1 MRLNEVIKQVDLSK
15 IAIKFY
21 EEKGLLKTKRDSN
34 GYRNYTDKDI
44 SLLKEISSYRKM
56 GIGLSDIKEILNDK
70 SVLKQILI
78 EKKKE
83 ITISQNE
90 LEALEKFI
98 ENNNIEELYDSVDY
112 KTLAD
117 AIQNSIPGFYGYY
130 FLNHFLP
137 YLQIRIQTK
146 EQQEAYNRLIEFW
159 DNTNIKIPF
168 LMKLN
173 SWILFK
179 LNSKKSLIVQIEQID
194 SKIKEMLNPT
204 EEEYEKLKKKV
215 NEGYK
220 LKNSIF
226 YKYSLIGISQRKFMK
241 ELQNKGYNDIFIP
254 SMIALSPKYK
264 EFYMPKNK
272 PSIVEIPRMNY
283 IAVRGTGNPNEEN
296 GDYQNTIGLLYGIA
310 YTIKMSYKG
319 THKIDGFFEYVVPP
333 LEGFWW
339 QDGIKGTIDYNNKG
353 AMHFI
358 SIIRLPD
365 FVTKADFDWA
375 VEEATK
381 KKKKIFQE
389 LSS

>member
-15 IAIKFY
+15 RAIKFY

-112 KTLAD
+112 KILAD

-159 DNTNIKIPF
+159 DNTNIRIPF

-194 SKIKEMLNPT
+194 SQIKEMLNPT

-215 NEGYK
+215 NDGYK

-264 EFYMPKNK
+264 EYHNALMAINK
-272 PSIVEIPRMNY
+272 RIC
-283 IAVRGTGNPNEEN
+283 
-296 GDYQNTIGLLYGIA
+296 DDLDLY
-310 YTIKMSYKG
+310 YDTNFNLIKKR
-319 THKIDGFFEYVVPP
+319 K
-333 LEGFWW
+333 
-339 QDGIKGTIDYNNKG
+339 
-353 AMHFI
+353 
-358 SIIRLPD
+358 
-365 FVTKADFDWA
+365 
-375 VEEATK
+375 
-381 KKKKIFQE
+381 
-389 LSS
+389 

>member
-15 IAIKFY
+15 RAIKFY

-56 GIGLSDIKEILNDK
+56 GIGLSDIKKILNDK

-159 DNTNIKIPF
+159 DNTNIRIPF

-194 SKIKEMLNPT
+194 SQIKEMLNPT

-264 EFYMPKNK
+264 EYHNALMAINK
-272 PSIVEIPRMNY
+272 RIC
-283 IAVRGTGNPNEEN
+283 
-296 GDYQNTIGLLYGIA
+296 DDLDLYYDTNFNLI
-310 YTIKMSYKG
+310 
-319 THKIDGFFEYVVPP
+319 
-333 LEGFWW
+333 
-339 QDGIKGTIDYNNKG
+339 
-353 AMHFI
+353 
-358 SIIRLPD
+358 
-365 FVTKADFDWA
+365 
-375 VEEATK
+375 K
-381 KKKKIFQE
+381 KKK
-389 LSS
+389 

>member
-15 IAIKFY
+15 RAIKFY

-56 GIGLSDIKEILNDK
+56 GIGLSDIKKILNDK

-159 DNTNIKIPF
+159 DNTNIRIPF

-194 SKIKEMLNPT
+194 SQIKEMLNPT

-215 NEGYK
+215 NDGYK

-264 EFYMPKNK
+264 EYHNALMAINK
-272 PSIVEIPRMNY
+272 RIC
-283 IAVRGTGNPNEEN
+283 
-296 GDYQNTIGLLYGIA
+296 DDLDLYYDTNFNLI
-310 YTIKMSYKG
+310 
-319 THKIDGFFEYVVPP
+319 
-333 LEGFWW
+333 
-339 QDGIKGTIDYNNKG
+339 
-353 AMHFI
+353 
-358 SIIRLPD
+358 
-365 FVTKADFDWA
+365 
-375 VEEATK
+375 K
-381 KKKKIFQE
+381 KKK
-389 LSS
+389 

>member
-15 IAIKFY
+15 RAIKFY

-34 GYRNYTDKDI
+34 GYRNYTKNDI

-56 GIGLSDIKEILNDK
+56 GIGLSDIKKILNDK

-83 ITISQNE
+83 ITTSKNE
-90 LEALEKFI
+90 LEALENFI
-98 ENNNIEELYDSVDY
+98 ENSNIEELYDSVDY
-112 KTLAD
+112 KTIAD

-137 YLQIRIQTK
+137 YLQIRIQTQ
-146 EQQEAYNRLIEFW
+146 EQQEAYNRIIEFW
-159 DNTNIKIPF
+159 DNTNIRIPF

-173 SWILFK
+173 SWIMFK
-179 LNSKKSLIVQIEQID
+179 LNSEKSLKSKIEQID
-194 SKIKEMLNPT
+194 SQIKKMLNPT

-226 YKYSLIGISQRKFMK
+226 YKYSLAGISQRKFMK

-264 EFYMPKNK
+264 EYHNALMAINK
-272 PSIVEIPRMNY
+272 RICDDLN
-283 IAVRGTGNPNEEN
+283 
-296 GDYQNTIGLLYGIA
+296 LYYDTNFNLI
-310 YTIKMSYKG
+310 
-319 THKIDGFFEYVVPP
+319 
-333 LEGFWW
+333 
-339 QDGIKGTIDYNNKG
+339 
-353 AMHFI
+353 
-358 SIIRLPD
+358 
-365 FVTKADFDWA
+365 
-375 VEEATK
+375 K
-381 KKKKIFQE
+381 KKK
-389 LSS
+389 

>member
-15 IAIKFY
+15 RAIKFY

-98 ENNNIEELYDSVDY
+98 ENNNIEELYDSIDY

-159 DNTNIKIPF
+159 DNINIRIPF

-194 SKIKEMLNPT
+194 SQIKEMLNPT

-215 NEGYK
+215 NDGYK

-264 EFYMPKNK
+264 EYHNALMAINK
-272 PSIVEIPRMNY
+272 RICDDLN
-283 IAVRGTGNPNEEN
+283 
-296 GDYQNTIGLLYGIA
+296 LYYDTNFNLI
-310 YTIKMSYKG
+310 
-319 THKIDGFFEYVVPP
+319 
-333 LEGFWW
+333 
-339 QDGIKGTIDYNNKG
+339 
-353 AMHFI
+353 
-358 SIIRLPD
+358 
-365 FVTKADFDWA
+365 
-375 VEEATK
+375 K
-381 KKKKIFQE
+381 KKK
-389 LSS
+389 

>member
-15 IAIKFY
+15 RAIKFY

-56 GIGLSDIKEILNDK
+56 GIGLSDIKGILNDK

-90 LEALEKFI
+90 LETLEKFI

-159 DNTNIKIPF
+159 DNTNIRIPF

-194 SKIKEMLNPT
+194 SQIKKMLNPT

-264 EFYMPKNK
+264 EYHNALMTINK
-272 PSIVEIPRMNY
+272 RIC
-283 IAVRGTGNPNEEN
+283 
-296 GDYQNTIGLLYGIA
+296 DDLDLYYDTNFNLI
-310 YTIKMSYKG
+310 
-319 THKIDGFFEYVVPP
+319 
-333 LEGFWW
+333 
-339 QDGIKGTIDYNNKG
+339 
-353 AMHFI
+353 
-358 SIIRLPD
+358 
-365 FVTKADFDWA
+365 
-375 VEEATK
+375 K
-381 KKKKIFQE
+381 KKK
-389 LSS
+389 

>member
-15 IAIKFY
+15 RAIKFY

-56 GIGLSDIKEILNDK
+56 GIGLSDIKKILNDK

-112 KTLAD
+112 KTIAD

-159 DNTNIKIPF
+159 DNTNIRIPF

-194 SKIKEMLNPT
+194 SQIKEMLNPT
-204 EEEYEKLKKKV
+204 EEEYEKLKKRV
-215 NEGYK
+215 NDGYK

-264 EFYMPKNK
+264 EYHNALMAINK
-272 PSIVEIPRMNY
+272 RIC
-283 IAVRGTGNPNEEN
+283 
-296 GDYQNTIGLLYGIA
+296 DDLDLYYDTNFNLI
-310 YTIKMSYKG
+310 
-319 THKIDGFFEYVVPP
+319 
-333 LEGFWW
+333 
-339 QDGIKGTIDYNNKG
+339 
-353 AMHFI
+353 
-358 SIIRLPD
+358 
-365 FVTKADFDWA
+365 
-375 VEEATK
+375 K
-381 KKKKIFQE
+381 KKK
-389 LSS
+389 

>member
-15 IAIKFY
+15 RAIKFY

-159 DNTNIKIPF
+159 DNTNIRIPF

-179 LNSKKSLIVQIEQID
+179 LNSKKSIIVQIEQID
-194 SKIKEMLNPT
+194 SQIKEMLNPT
-204 EEEYEKLKKKV
+204 EEEYEKLKKNV

-264 EFYMPKNK
+264 EYHNALMAINK
-272 PSIVEIPRMNY
+272 RIC
-283 IAVRGTGNPNEEN
+283 
-296 GDYQNTIGLLYGIA
+296 DDLDLYYDTNFNLI
-310 YTIKMSYKG
+310 
-319 THKIDGFFEYVVPP
+319 
-333 LEGFWW
+333 
-339 QDGIKGTIDYNNKG
+339 
-353 AMHFI
+353 
-358 SIIRLPD
+358 
-365 FVTKADFDWA
+365 
-375 VEEATK
+375 K
-381 KKKKIFQE
+381 KKK
-389 LSS
+389 

>member
-15 IAIKFY
+15 RAIKFY

-56 GIGLSDIKEILNDK
+56 GIGLSDIKGILNDK

-83 ITISQNE
+83 ITILQNE

-159 DNTNIKIPF
+159 DNTNIRIPF

-194 SKIKEMLNPT
+194 SQIKEMLNPT

-215 NEGYK
+215 NDGYK

-264 EFYMPKNK
+264 EYHNALMAINK
-272 PSIVEIPRMNY
+272 RIC
-283 IAVRGTGNPNEEN
+283 
-296 GDYQNTIGLLYGIA
+296 DDLDLYYDTNFNLI
-310 YTIKMSYKG
+310 
-319 THKIDGFFEYVVPP
+319 
-333 LEGFWW
+333 
-339 QDGIKGTIDYNNKG
+339 
-353 AMHFI
+353 
-358 SIIRLPD
+358 
-365 FVTKADFDWA
+365 
-375 VEEATK
+375 K
-381 KKKKIFQE
+381 KKK
-389 LSS
+389 

>member
-15 IAIKFY
+15 RAIKFY

-70 SVLKQILI
+70 SLLKQILI

-83 ITISQNE
+83 ITILQNE

-159 DNTNIKIPF
+159 DNTNIRIPF

-194 SKIKEMLNPT
+194 SQIKEMLNPT

-215 NEGYK
+215 NDGYK

-264 EFYMPKNK
+264 EYHNALMAINK
-272 PSIVEIPRMNY
+272 RIC
-283 IAVRGTGNPNEEN
+283 
-296 GDYQNTIGLLYGIA
+296 DDLDLYYDTNFNLI
-310 YTIKMSYKG
+310 
-319 THKIDGFFEYVVPP
+319 
-333 LEGFWW
+333 
-339 QDGIKGTIDYNNKG
+339 
-353 AMHFI
+353 
-358 SIIRLPD
+358 
-365 FVTKADFDWA
+365 
-375 VEEATK
+375 K
-381 KKKKIFQE
+381 KKK
-389 LSS
+389 

>member
-15 IAIKFY
+15 RAIKFY

-56 GIGLSDIKEILNDK
+56 GIGLSDIKRILNDK
-70 SVLKQILI
+70 SILKQILI

-98 ENNNIEELYDSVDY
+98 ENNNIEELYDSVDF
-112 KTLAD
+112 KTIAD

-159 DNTNIKIPF
+159 DNTNIRIPF

-173 SWILFK
+173 SWILFT
-179 LNSKKSLIVQIEQID
+179 LNFKKSLIVQIGQID
-194 SKIKEMLNPT
+194 SQIKEMLNPT

-215 NEGYK
+215 NEGFK

-264 EFYMPKNK
+264 EYHNALMAINK
-272 PSIVEIPRMNY
+272 RIC
-283 IAVRGTGNPNEEN
+283 
-296 GDYQNTIGLLYGIA
+296 DDLDLYYDTNFNLI
-310 YTIKMSYKG
+310 
-319 THKIDGFFEYVVPP
+319 
-333 LEGFWW
+333 
-339 QDGIKGTIDYNNKG
+339 
-353 AMHFI
+353 
-358 SIIRLPD
+358 
-365 FVTKADFDWA
+365 
-375 VEEATK
+375 K
-381 KKKKIFQE
+381 KKK
-389 LSS
+389 

>member
-15 IAIKFY
+15 RAIKFY

-226 YKYSLIGISQRKFMK
+226 YKYSLIGINQRKFMK

-264 EFYMPKNK
+264 EYHNALMAINK
-272 PSIVEIPRMNY
+272 RIC
-283 IAVRGTGNPNEEN
+283 
-296 GDYQNTIGLLYGIA
+296 DDLDLYYDTNFNLI
-310 YTIKMSYKG
+310 
-319 THKIDGFFEYVVPP
+319 
-333 LEGFWW
+333 
-339 QDGIKGTIDYNNKG
+339 
-353 AMHFI
+353 
-358 SIIRLPD
+358 
-365 FVTKADFDWA
+365 
-375 VEEATK
+375 K
-381 KKKKIFQE
+381 KKK
-389 LSS
+389 

>member
-15 IAIKFY
+15 RAIKFY

-56 GIGLSDIKEILNDK
+56 GIGLSDIKKILNDK

-83 ITISQNE
+83 ITILQNE

-159 DNTNIKIPF
+159 DNTNIRIPF

-194 SKIKEMLNPT
+194 SQIKEMLNPT

-215 NEGYK
+215 NDGYK

-264 EFYMPKNK
+264 EYHNALMAINK
-272 PSIVEIPRMNY
+272 RIC
-283 IAVRGTGNPNEEN
+283 
-296 GDYQNTIGLLYGIA
+296 DDLDLYYDTNFNLI
-310 YTIKMSYKG
+310 
-319 THKIDGFFEYVVPP
+319 
-333 LEGFWW
+333 
-339 QDGIKGTIDYNNKG
+339 
-353 AMHFI
+353 
-358 SIIRLPD
+358 
-365 FVTKADFDWA
+365 
-375 VEEATK
+375 K
-381 KKKKIFQE
+381 KKK
-389 LSS
+389 

>member
-15 IAIKFY
+15 RAIKFY

-137 YLQIRIQTK
+137 YLQMRIQTK

-159 DNTNIKIPF
+159 DNTNIRIPF

-194 SKIKEMLNPT
+194 SQIKEMLNPT

-215 NEGYK
+215 NDGYK

-264 EFYMPKNK
+264 EYHNALMAINK
-272 PSIVEIPRMNY
+272 RIC
-283 IAVRGTGNPNEEN
+283 
-296 GDYQNTIGLLYGIA
+296 DDLDLYYDTNFNLI
-310 YTIKMSYKG
+310 
-319 THKIDGFFEYVVPP
+319 
-333 LEGFWW
+333 
-339 QDGIKGTIDYNNKG
+339 
-353 AMHFI
+353 
-358 SIIRLPD
+358 
-365 FVTKADFDWA
+365 
-375 VEEATK
+375 K
-381 KKKKIFQE
+381 KKK
-389 LSS
+389 

>member
-15 IAIKFY
+15 RAIKFY

-56 GIGLSDIKEILNDK
+56 GIGLSDIKKILNDK

-112 KTLAD
+112 KILAD

-159 DNTNIKIPF
+159 DNTNIRIPF

-194 SKIKEMLNPT
+194 SQIKEMLNPT
-204 EEEYEKLKKKV
+204 EEEYEKLRKKV
-215 NEGYK
+215 NDGYK

-264 EFYMPKNK
+264 EYHNALMAINK
-272 PSIVEIPRMNY
+272 RIC
-283 IAVRGTGNPNEEN
+283 
-296 GDYQNTIGLLYGIA
+296 DDLDLYYDTNFNLI
-310 YTIKMSYKG
+310 
-319 THKIDGFFEYVVPP
+319 
-333 LEGFWW
+333 
-339 QDGIKGTIDYNNKG
+339 
-353 AMHFI
+353 
-358 SIIRLPD
+358 
-365 FVTKADFDWA
+365 
-375 VEEATK
+375 K
-381 KKKKIFQE
+381 KKK
-389 LSS
+389 

>member
-15 IAIKFY
+15 RAIKFY

-56 GIGLSDIKEILNDK
+56 GIGLSDIKKILNDK

-90 LEALEKFI
+90 LEALERFI

-112 KTLAD
+112 KTIAD

-159 DNTNIKIPF
+159 DNTNIRIPF

-194 SKIKEMLNPT
+194 SQIKAMLNPT

-215 NEGYK
+215 NDGYK

-264 EFYMPKNK
+264 EYHNALMAINK
-272 PSIVEIPRMNY
+272 RIC
-283 IAVRGTGNPNEEN
+283 
-296 GDYQNTIGLLYGIA
+296 DDLDLYYDTNFNLI
-310 YTIKMSYKG
+310 
-319 THKIDGFFEYVVPP
+319 
-333 LEGFWW
+333 
-339 QDGIKGTIDYNNKG
+339 
-353 AMHFI
+353 
-358 SIIRLPD
+358 
-365 FVTKADFDWA
+365 
-375 VEEATK
+375 K
-381 KKKKIFQE
+381 KKK
-389 LSS
+389 

>member
-1 MRLNEVIKQVDLSK
+1 MRLNEVIKQVNLSK
-15 IAIKFY
+15 RAIKFY

-56 GIGLSDIKEILNDK
+56 GIGLSDVKRILNDK

-98 ENNNIEELYDSVDY
+98 GNNNIEELYNSVDY
-112 KTLAD
+112 KTIAD

-159 DNTNIKIPF
+159 DNTNIRIPF

-194 SKIKEMLNPT
+194 SQIKEMLNPT

-264 EFYMPKNK
+264 EYHNALMAINK
-272 PSIVEIPRMNY
+272 RIC
-283 IAVRGTGNPNEEN
+283 
-296 GDYQNTIGLLYGIA
+296 DDLDLYYDTNFNLI
-310 YTIKMSYKG
+310 
-319 THKIDGFFEYVVPP
+319 
-333 LEGFWW
+333 
-339 QDGIKGTIDYNNKG
+339 
-353 AMHFI
+353 
-358 SIIRLPD
+358 
-365 FVTKADFDWA
+365 
-375 VEEATK
+375 K
-381 KKKKIFQE
+381 KKK
-389 LSS
+389 

>member
-15 IAIKFY
+15 RAIKFY

-83 ITISQNE
+83 ITILQNE
-90 LEALEKFI
+90 LEALERFI

-112 KTLAD
+112 KTIAD

-159 DNTNIKIPF
+159 DNTNIRIPF

-194 SKIKEMLNPT
+194 SQIKEMLNPT

-215 NEGYK
+215 NDGYK

-264 EFYMPKNK
+264 EYHNALMAINK
-272 PSIVEIPRMNY
+272 RIC
-283 IAVRGTGNPNEEN
+283 
-296 GDYQNTIGLLYGIA
+296 DDLDLYYDTNFNLI
-310 YTIKMSYKG
+310 
-319 THKIDGFFEYVVPP
+319 
-333 LEGFWW
+333 
-339 QDGIKGTIDYNNKG
+339 
-353 AMHFI
+353 
-358 SIIRLPD
+358 
-365 FVTKADFDWA
+365 
-375 VEEATK
+375 K
-381 KKKKIFQE
+381 KKK
-389 LSS
+389 

>member
-15 IAIKFY
+15 RAIKFY

-137 YLQIRIQTK
+137 YLQIKIQTK

-159 DNTNIKIPF
+159 DNANIRIPF

-194 SKIKEMLNPT
+194 SQIKEMLNPT

-215 NEGYK
+215 NDGYK

-264 EFYMPKNK
+264 EYHNALMAINK
-272 PSIVEIPRMNY
+272 RIC
-283 IAVRGTGNPNEEN
+283 
-296 GDYQNTIGLLYGIA
+296 DDLDLYYDTNFNLI
-310 YTIKMSYKG
+310 
-319 THKIDGFFEYVVPP
+319 
-333 LEGFWW
+333 
-339 QDGIKGTIDYNNKG
+339 
-353 AMHFI
+353 
-358 SIIRLPD
+358 
-365 FVTKADFDWA
+365 
-375 VEEATK
+375 K
-381 KKKKIFQE
+381 KKK
-389 LSS
+389 

>member
-15 IAIKFY
+15 RAIKFY

-56 GIGLSDIKEILNDK
+56 GIGLSDIKRILNDK

-159 DNTNIKIPF
+159 DNTNIRIPF

-194 SKIKEMLNPT
+194 SQIKEMLNPT

-215 NEGYK
+215 NDGYK

-264 EFYMPKNK
+264 EYHNALMAINK
-272 PSIVEIPRMNY
+272 RIC
-283 IAVRGTGNPNEEN
+283 
-296 GDYQNTIGLLYGIA
+296 DDLDLYYDTNFNLI
-310 YTIKMSYKG
+310 
-319 THKIDGFFEYVVPP
+319 
-333 LEGFWW
+333 
-339 QDGIKGTIDYNNKG
+339 
-353 AMHFI
+353 
-358 SIIRLPD
+358 
-365 FVTKADFDWA
+365 
-375 VEEATK
+375 K
-381 KKKKIFQE
+381 KKK
-389 LSS
+389 

>member
-15 IAIKFY
+15 RAIKFY

-56 GIGLSDIKEILNDK
+56 GIGLSDIKGILNDK

-159 DNTNIKIPF
+159 DNTNIRIPF

-179 LNSKKSLIVQIEQID
+179 LNSKKSLIVQIGQID
-194 SKIKEMLNPT
+194 SQIKDMLNPT

-264 EFYMPKNK
+264 EYHNALMTINK
-272 PSIVEIPRMNY
+272 RIC
-283 IAVRGTGNPNEEN
+283 
-296 GDYQNTIGLLYGIA
+296 DDLDLYYDTNFNLI
-310 YTIKMSYKG
+310 
-319 THKIDGFFEYVVPP
+319 
-333 LEGFWW
+333 
-339 QDGIKGTIDYNNKG
+339 
-353 AMHFI
+353 
-358 SIIRLPD
+358 
-365 FVTKADFDWA
+365 
-375 VEEATK
+375 K
-381 KKKKIFQE
+381 KKK
-389 LSS
+389 

>member
-15 IAIKFY
+15 RAIKFY

-159 DNTNIKIPF
+159 DNTNIRIPF

-194 SKIKEMLNPT
+194 SQIKEMLNPT

-215 NEGYK
+215 NDGYK

-264 EFYMPKNK
+264 EYHNALMTINK
-272 PSIVEIPRMNY
+272 RIC
-283 IAVRGTGNPNEEN
+283 
-296 GDYQNTIGLLYGIA
+296 DDLDLYYDTNFNLI
-310 YTIKMSYKG
+310 
-319 THKIDGFFEYVVPP
+319 
-333 LEGFWW
+333 
-339 QDGIKGTIDYNNKG
+339 
-353 AMHFI
+353 
-358 SIIRLPD
+358 
-365 FVTKADFDWA
+365 
-375 VEEATK
+375 K
-381 KKKKIFQE
+381 KKK
-389 LSS
+389 

>member
-15 IAIKFY
+15 RAIKFY

-56 GIGLSDIKEILNDK
+56 GIGLSDIKGILNDK

-83 ITISQNE
+83 ITILQNE

-112 KTLAD
+112 KTIAD

-159 DNTNIKIPF
+159 DNTNIRIPF

-194 SKIKEMLNPT
+194 SQIKEMLNPT

-215 NEGYK
+215 NAGYK

-264 EFYMPKNK
+264 EYHNALMAINK
-272 PSIVEIPRMNY
+272 RIC
-283 IAVRGTGNPNEEN
+283 
-296 GDYQNTIGLLYGIA
+296 DDLDLYYDTNFNLI
-310 YTIKMSYKG
+310 
-319 THKIDGFFEYVVPP
+319 
-333 LEGFWW
+333 
-339 QDGIKGTIDYNNKG
+339 
-353 AMHFI
+353 
-358 SIIRLPD
+358 
-365 FVTKADFDWA
+365 
-375 VEEATK
+375 K
-381 KKKKIFQE
+381 KKK
-389 LSS
+389 

>member
-15 IAIKFY
+15 RAIKFY

-159 DNTNIKIPF
+159 DNTNIRIPF

-194 SKIKEMLNPT
+194 SQIKEMLNPT

-215 NEGYK
+215 DDGYK

-264 EFYMPKNK
+264 EYHNALMAINK
-272 PSIVEIPRMNY
+272 RIC
-283 IAVRGTGNPNEEN
+283 
-296 GDYQNTIGLLYGIA
+296 DDLDLYYDTNFNLI
-310 YTIKMSYKG
+310 
-319 THKIDGFFEYVVPP
+319 
-333 LEGFWW
+333 
-339 QDGIKGTIDYNNKG
+339 
-353 AMHFI
+353 
-358 SIIRLPD
+358 
-365 FVTKADFDWA
+365 
-375 VEEATK
+375 K
-381 KKKKIFQE
+381 KKK
-389 LSS
+389 

>member
-15 IAIKFY
+15 RAIKFY
-21 EEKGLLKTKRDSN
+21 EEKGLLKNKRDSN

-159 DNTNIKIPF
+159 DNTNIRIPF

-194 SKIKEMLNPT
+194 SQIKEMLNPT

-264 EFYMPKNK
+264 EYHNALMAINK
-272 PSIVEIPRMNY
+272 RIC
-283 IAVRGTGNPNEEN
+283 
-296 GDYQNTIGLLYGIA
+296 DDLDLYYDTNFNLI
-310 YTIKMSYKG
+310 
-319 THKIDGFFEYVVPP
+319 
-333 LEGFWW
+333 
-339 QDGIKGTIDYNNKG
+339 
-353 AMHFI
+353 
-358 SIIRLPD
+358 
-365 FVTKADFDWA
+365 
-375 VEEATK
+375 K
-381 KKKKIFQE
+381 KKK
-389 LSS
+389 

>member
-15 IAIKFY
+15 RAIKFY
-21 EEKGLLKTKRDSN
+21 EEKDLLKPKRDNN

-56 GIGLSDIKEILNDK
+56 GIALSDIKKILNDK
-70 SVLKQILI
+70 DVLKQIII

-83 ITISQNE
+83 ITISQKE
-90 LEALEKFI
+90 LETLEKFI
-98 ENNNIEELYDSVDY
+98 ENNNVEELYNSVDY
-112 KTLAD
+112 KTIAD

-159 DNTNIKIPF
+159 DNTNIRIPF

-194 SKIKEMLNPT
+194 SQIKEMLNPT

-264 EFYMPKNK
+264 EYHNALMAINK
-272 PSIVEIPRMNY
+272 RIC
-283 IAVRGTGNPNEEN
+283 
-296 GDYQNTIGLLYGIA
+296 DDLDLYYDTNFNLI
-310 YTIKMSYKG
+310 
-319 THKIDGFFEYVVPP
+319 
-333 LEGFWW
+333 
-339 QDGIKGTIDYNNKG
+339 
-353 AMHFI
+353 
-358 SIIRLPD
+358 
-365 FVTKADFDWA
+365 
-375 VEEATK
+375 K
-381 KKKKIFQE
+381 KKK
-389 LSS
+389 

>member
-15 IAIKFY
+15 RAIKFY

-159 DNTNIKIPF
+159 DNTNIRIPF

-194 SKIKEMLNPT
+194 SQIKEMLNPT

-215 NEGYK
+215 NDGYK

-226 YKYSLIGISQRKFMK
+226 YKYSLIGISQRKFMNV
-241 ELQNKGYNDIFIP
+241 LQNKGYNDIFIP

-264 EFYMPKNK
+264 EYHNALMAINK
-272 PSIVEIPRMNY
+272 RIC
-283 IAVRGTGNPNEEN
+283 
-296 GDYQNTIGLLYGIA
+296 DDLDLY
-310 YTIKMSYKG
+310 YDTNFNLIKKR
-319 THKIDGFFEYVVPP
+319 K
-333 LEGFWW
+333 
-339 QDGIKGTIDYNNKG
+339 
-353 AMHFI
+353 
-358 SIIRLPD
+358 
-365 FVTKADFDWA
+365 
-375 VEEATK
+375 
-381 KKKKIFQE
+381 
-389 LSS
+389 

>member
-15 IAIKFY
+15 RAIKFY

-264 EFYMPKNK
+264 EYHNALMAINK
-272 PSIVEIPRMNY
+272 RIC
-283 IAVRGTGNPNEEN
+283 
-296 GDYQNTIGLLYGIA
+296 DDLDLYYDTNFNLI
-310 YTIKMSYKG
+310 
-319 THKIDGFFEYVVPP
+319 
-333 LEGFWW
+333 
-339 QDGIKGTIDYNNKG
+339 
-353 AMHFI
+353 
-358 SIIRLPD
+358 
-365 FVTKADFDWA
+365 
-375 VEEATK
+375 K
-381 KKKKIFQE
+381 KKK
-389 LSS
+389 

>member
-15 IAIKFY
+15 RAIKFY

-56 GIGLSDIKEILNDK
+56 GIGLSDIKKILNDK

-98 ENNNIEELYDSVDY
+98 ENNNIEELYDSIEY

-159 DNTNIKIPF
+159 DNTNIRIPF

-194 SKIKEMLNPT
+194 SQIKEMLNPT

-215 NEGYK
+215 NDGYK

-264 EFYMPKNK
+264 EYHNALMAINK
-272 PSIVEIPRMNY
+272 RIC
-283 IAVRGTGNPNEEN
+283 
-296 GDYQNTIGLLYGIA
+296 DDLDLYYDTNFNLI
-310 YTIKMSYKG
+310 
-319 THKIDGFFEYVVPP
+319 
-333 LEGFWW
+333 
-339 QDGIKGTIDYNNKG
+339 
-353 AMHFI
+353 
-358 SIIRLPD
+358 
-365 FVTKADFDWA
+365 
-375 VEEATK
+375 K
-381 KKKKIFQE
+381 KKK
-389 LSS
+389 

>member
-15 IAIKFY
+15 RAIKFY

-159 DNTNIKIPF
+159 DNTNIRIPF

-194 SKIKEMLNPT
+194 SQIKEMLNPT

-264 EFYMPKNK
+264 EYHNALMTINK
-272 PSIVEIPRMNY
+272 RIC
-283 IAVRGTGNPNEEN
+283 
-296 GDYQNTIGLLYGIA
+296 DDLDLYYDTNFNLI
-310 YTIKMSYKG
+310 
-319 THKIDGFFEYVVPP
+319 
-333 LEGFWW
+333 
-339 QDGIKGTIDYNNKG
+339 
-353 AMHFI
+353 
-358 SIIRLPD
+358 
-365 FVTKADFDWA
+365 
-375 VEEATK
+375 K
-381 KKKKIFQE
+381 KKK
-389 LSS
+389 

>member
-15 IAIKFY
+15 RAIKFY

-56 GIGLSDIKEILNDK
+56 GIGLSDIKGILDDK

-159 DNTNIKIPF
+159 DNTNIRIPF

-194 SKIKEMLNPT
+194 SQIKEMLNPT

-215 NEGYK
+215 NDGYK

-264 EFYMPKNK
+264 EYHNALMAINK
-272 PSIVEIPRMNY
+272 RIC
-283 IAVRGTGNPNEEN
+283 
-296 GDYQNTIGLLYGIA
+296 DDLDLYYDTNFNLI
-310 YTIKMSYKG
+310 
-319 THKIDGFFEYVVPP
+319 
-333 LEGFWW
+333 
-339 QDGIKGTIDYNNKG
+339 
-353 AMHFI
+353 
-358 SIIRLPD
+358 
-365 FVTKADFDWA
+365 
-375 VEEATK
+375 K
-381 KKKKIFQE
+381 KKK
-389 LSS
+389 

>member
-15 IAIKFY
+15 RTIKFY
-21 EEKGLLKTKRDSN
+21 EEKGLLKTKRYSN

-56 GIGLSDIKEILNDK
+56 GIGLSDIKGILNDK

-90 LEALEKFI
+90 LKALEKFI

-112 KTLAD
+112 KTIAD

-159 DNTNIKIPF
+159 DNTNIRIPF

-194 SKIKEMLNPT
+194 LQIKEMLNPT

-264 EFYMPKNK
+264 EYHNALMAINK
-272 PSIVEIPRMNY
+272 RIC
-283 IAVRGTGNPNEEN
+283 
-296 GDYQNTIGLLYGIA
+296 DDLDLYYDTNFNLI
-310 YTIKMSYKG
+310 
-319 THKIDGFFEYVVPP
+319 
-333 LEGFWW
+333 
-339 QDGIKGTIDYNNKG
+339 
-353 AMHFI
+353 
-358 SIIRLPD
+358 
-365 FVTKADFDWA
+365 
-375 VEEATK
+375 K
-381 KKKKIFQE
+381 KKK
-389 LSS
+389 

>member
-15 IAIKFY
+15 RAIKFY

-56 GIGLSDIKEILNDK
+56 GIRLSDIKEILNDK

-264 EFYMPKNK
+264 EYHNALMAINK
-272 PSIVEIPRMNY
+272 RIC
-283 IAVRGTGNPNEEN
+283 
-296 GDYQNTIGLLYGIA
+296 DDLDLYYDTNFNLI
-310 YTIKMSYKG
+310 
-319 THKIDGFFEYVVPP
+319 
-333 LEGFWW
+333 
-339 QDGIKGTIDYNNKG
+339 
-353 AMHFI
+353 
-358 SIIRLPD
+358 
-365 FVTKADFDWA
+365 
-375 VEEATK
+375 K
-381 KKKKIFQE
+381 KKK
-389 LSS
+389 

>member
-15 IAIKFY
+15 RAIKFY

-70 SVLKQILI
+70 GVLKQILI

-159 DNTNIKIPF
+159 DNTNIRIPF

-194 SKIKEMLNPT
+194 SQIKEMLNPT

-215 NEGYK
+215 NDGYK

-264 EFYMPKNK
+264 EYHNALMAINK
-272 PSIVEIPRMNY
+272 RIC
-283 IAVRGTGNPNEEN
+283 
-296 GDYQNTIGLLYGIA
+296 DDLDLYYDTNFNLI
-310 YTIKMSYKG
+310 
-319 THKIDGFFEYVVPP
+319 
-333 LEGFWW
+333 
-339 QDGIKGTIDYNNKG
+339 
-353 AMHFI
+353 
-358 SIIRLPD
+358 
-365 FVTKADFDWA
+365 
-375 VEEATK
+375 K
-381 KKKKIFQE
+381 KKK
-389 LSS
+389 

>member
-15 IAIKFY
+15 RAIKFY

-159 DNTNIKIPF
+159 DNTNIRIPF

-194 SKIKEMLNPT
+194 SQIKEMLNPT

-226 YKYSLIGISQRKFMK
+226 YKYSLIGISQRRFMK

-254 SMIALSPKYK
+254 NMIALSPKYK
-264 EFYMPKNK
+264 EYHNALMAINK
-272 PSIVEIPRMNY
+272 RIC
-283 IAVRGTGNPNEEN
+283 
-296 GDYQNTIGLLYGIA
+296 DDLDLYYDTNFNLI
-310 YTIKMSYKG
+310 
-319 THKIDGFFEYVVPP
+319 
-333 LEGFWW
+333 
-339 QDGIKGTIDYNNKG
+339 
-353 AMHFI
+353 
-358 SIIRLPD
+358 
-365 FVTKADFDWA
+365 
-375 VEEATK
+375 K
-381 KKKKIFQE
+381 KKK
-389 LSS
+389 

>member
-15 IAIKFY
+15 RAIKFY

-56 GIGLSDIKEILNDK
+56 GIGLSDIKKILNDK

-90 LEALEKFI
+90 LEAIEKFI
-98 ENNNIEELYDSVDY
+98 ENNNIEKLYDSVEY

-159 DNTNIKIPF
+159 DNTNIRIPF

-173 SWILFK
+173 SWVLFK

-194 SKIKEMLNPT
+194 SQIKEMLNPT

-264 EFYMPKNK
+264 EYHNALMAINK
-272 PSIVEIPRMNY
+272 RIC
-283 IAVRGTGNPNEEN
+283 
-296 GDYQNTIGLLYGIA
+296 DDLDLYYDTNFNLI
-310 YTIKMSYKG
+310 
-319 THKIDGFFEYVVPP
+319 
-333 LEGFWW
+333 
-339 QDGIKGTIDYNNKG
+339 
-353 AMHFI
+353 
-358 SIIRLPD
+358 
-365 FVTKADFDWA
+365 
-375 VEEATK
+375 K
-381 KKKKIFQE
+381 KKK
-389 LSS
+389 

>member
-15 IAIKFY
+15 RAIKFY

-159 DNTNIKIPF
+159 DNTNIRIPF

-194 SKIKEMLNPT
+194 SQIKEMLNPT

-215 NEGYK
+215 NDGYK
-220 LKNSIF
+220 LKNSFF

-264 EFYMPKNK
+264 EYHNALMAINK
-272 PSIVEIPRMNY
+272 RIC
-283 IAVRGTGNPNEEN
+283 
-296 GDYQNTIGLLYGIA
+296 DDLDLYYDTNFNLI
-310 YTIKMSYKG
+310 
-319 THKIDGFFEYVVPP
+319 
-333 LEGFWW
+333 
-339 QDGIKGTIDYNNKG
+339 
-353 AMHFI
+353 
-358 SIIRLPD
+358 
-365 FVTKADFDWA
+365 
-375 VEEATK
+375 K
-381 KKKKIFQE
+381 KKK
-389 LSS
+389 

>member
-15 IAIKFY
+15 RAIKFY

-78 EKKKE
+78 KKKKE

-159 DNTNIKIPF
+159 DNTNIRIPF

-194 SKIKEMLNPT
+194 SQIKEMLNPT

-215 NEGYK
+215 NDGYK

-264 EFYMPKNK
+264 EYHNALMAINK
-272 PSIVEIPRMNY
+272 RIC
-283 IAVRGTGNPNEEN
+283 
-296 GDYQNTIGLLYGIA
+296 DDLDLYYDTNFNLI
-310 YTIKMSYKG
+310 
-319 THKIDGFFEYVVPP
+319 
-333 LEGFWW
+333 
-339 QDGIKGTIDYNNKG
+339 
-353 AMHFI
+353 
-358 SIIRLPD
+358 
-365 FVTKADFDWA
+365 
-375 VEEATK
+375 K
-381 KKKKIFQE
+381 KKK
-389 LSS
+389 